1 MCYLTSNLTLNFQ
14 THVCLIHDTQ
24 RERTV
29 NCQVESF
36 YSRGDC
42 AEILGRKKMSR
53 VWQMSRSCRD
63 IVIVW
68 AMSKLRMSGC
78 AEDNFGQ
85 TQIRGSGIENDSS
98 RLTVPSARG
107 DTSCTTG
114 ETEKENQGEKM
125 TYWRNRYIFKSNHQN
140 WLLCTVLDNFTL
152 KGWSMSVLRHD
163 RRHHSSCHS
172 NHSFSHHD

>member
-1 MCYLTSNLTLNFQ
+1 
-14 THVCLIHDTQ
+14 
-24 RERTV
+24 
-29 NCQVESF
+29 
-36 YSRGDC
+36 
-42 AEILGRKKMSR
+42 MSR

-63 IVIVW
+63 IVIIW

-85 TQIRGSGIENDSS
+85 TQIWGSGIENDSS

-152 KGWSMSVLRHD
+152 KGWSMSVLTCWDMIGDIIHHVIPITLSLITTNSLYSALLRSCSNTLLHNSEFD
-163 RRHHSSCHS
+163 RALTFDMIVQ
-172 NHSFSHHD
+172 NGN